1 MRTIVFIAI
10 ITFGLIGCV
19 QKQHIKTVT
28 LKVDVRDI
36 ADVKTIGVKGDFTDP
51 RWKVEVP
58 LTDEDKDG
66 VFETTLTQKTAVYA
80 IQFKVIKNGSIYE
93 LKGKPNRVLQF
104 EYKPETIIYEVKYND
119 PEFIIKRN

>member
-1 MRTIVFIAI
+1 MRTIFIAI
-10 ITFGLIGCV
+10 IAFVLIGCV
-19 QKQHIKTVT
+19 QKQHTKTVT
-28 LKVDVRDI
+28 LKVDTRGI
-36 ADVKTIGVKGDFTDP
+36 TDVTTIGVKGDFTDP

-66 VFETTLTQKTAVYA
+66 IFETTLTQKTAVYA
-80 IQFKVIKNGSIYE
+80 IQFKVIKNGSVYE

-104 EYKPETIIYEVKYND
+104 EYKPETIVYEVKYND